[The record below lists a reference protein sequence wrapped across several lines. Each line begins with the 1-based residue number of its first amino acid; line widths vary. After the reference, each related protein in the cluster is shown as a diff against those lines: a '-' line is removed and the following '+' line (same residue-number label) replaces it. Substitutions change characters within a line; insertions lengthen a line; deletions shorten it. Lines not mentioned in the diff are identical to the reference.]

1 MKFNDFDMNQV
12 MGPSDAERA
21 KEYIGKEGF
30 VTDDL
35 EDFRFI
41 KFSPVVK
48 LVECVREKDPKFP
61 YRVDNM
67 PWTFKYFV
75 PLTAF
80 RTPLYVPCIGR
91 SDFAYIFDRTSV
103 YDAVGDKLLL
113 KTKDERVQFNTLIIH
128 IEEEKS
134 KPITIT
140 LGNGQ
145 KYTGEELYDKFLIFR
160 NGSWRPFGIPREV
173 KERHSNKCE

>member
-1 MKFNDFDMNQV
+1 
-12 MGPSDAERA
+12 
-21 KEYIGKEGF
+21 
-30 VTDDL
+30 
-35 EDFRFI
+35 
-41 KFSPVVK
+41 
-48 LVECVREKDPKFP
+48 
-61 YRVDNM
+61 M

-80 RTPLYVPCIGR
+80 RTPLYAPCIGR

-145 KYTGEELYDKFLIFR
+145 KYTGE
-160 NGSWRPFGIPREV
+160 
-173 KERHSNKCE
+173 